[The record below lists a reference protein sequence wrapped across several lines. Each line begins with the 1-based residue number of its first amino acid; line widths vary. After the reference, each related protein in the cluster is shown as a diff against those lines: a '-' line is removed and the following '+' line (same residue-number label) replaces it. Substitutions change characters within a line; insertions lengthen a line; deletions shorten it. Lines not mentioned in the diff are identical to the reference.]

1 MATWPHLIRPR
12 AHARMLANA
21 WTRASTNA
29 HALTRTCVCV
39 RKKRPEGRCGT
50 HRTIRPNQSPSF
62 FARPAVCRGGEGKRA
77 REREIERDG
86 IDKKEVR
93 TCDMPGR
100 ERIGKT
106 CCQDMCMQP
115 NGLNQRIKHVEAKH
129 QASALK
135 KHPVHT
141 SGSKASSKHTISVA
155 QATPC
160 TRKWKQRMKQAHQHT
175 LPHQTTRTH
184 SHTQGGPCPASFT
197 HVQERGI
204 LYCAR
209 LSHMFR

>member
-29 HALTRTCVCV
+29 HALTRTCACE
-39 RKKRPEGRCGT
+39 KKKDLRGDVVGIVQFVPINRPLFLPVLPYAG
-50 HRTIRPNQSPSF
+50 
-62 FARPAVCRGGEGKRA
+62 GGEGKRA
-77 REREIERDG
+77 RERETE
-86 IDKKEVR
+86 
-93 TCDMPGR
+93 R
-100 ERIGKT
+100 ERIEKKKVRK
-106 CCQDMCMQP
+106 CDMTGP
-115 NGLNQRIKHVEAKH
+115 KH
-129 QASALK
+129 QASAPK

-160 TRKWKQRMKQAHQHT
+160 TRKWKQRMKQAHHHI

-184 SHTQGGPCPASFT
+184 SNTQGGPCPASFT
-197 HVQERGI
+197 HVKERGI

-209 LSHMFR
+209 LSQMFR